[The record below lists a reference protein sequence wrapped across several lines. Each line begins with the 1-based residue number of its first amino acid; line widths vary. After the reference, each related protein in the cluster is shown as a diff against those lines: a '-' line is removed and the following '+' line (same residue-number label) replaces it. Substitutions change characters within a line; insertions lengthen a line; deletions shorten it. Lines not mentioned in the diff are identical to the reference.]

1 MISTYKSVYNKAV
14 DQNQKPLLPRRR
26 RGTLRLLDFAGWLLL
41 AVAWGMSLYA
51 YGRLPEDMALW
62 KSLWVKDVVRVEK
75 SLLFFVYPL
84 AQTIAFF
91 AILALAK
98 VFFLRPLVPRQQVEA
113 AGREVE
119 IQKRLMDLKKETVS
133 LVLIFFSL
141 IFIHLQTSL
150 VLLSHRLAAGAD
162 PFYLIMLL
170 AVLFILIPYYAIRRR
185 LLLRTLY

>member
-1 MISTYKSVYNKAV
+1 M
-14 DQNQKPLLPRRR
+14 
-26 RGTLRLLDFAGWLLL
+26 RLLDFAGWLLL

-84 AQTIAFF
+84 AQTVVFF

-98 VFFLRPLVPRQQVEA
+98 VFFLRPLAPRQQVEA

-119 IQKRLMDLKKETVS
+119 VQERLMDLKKETVS
-133 LVLIFFSL
+133 LVLIFCSL

-150 VLLSHRLAAGAD
+150 VLLSHRLGSGANL
-162 PFYLIMLL
+162 FYLIMLL
-170 AVLFILIPYYAIRRR
+170 AVLLILIPYYAIRRR